1 MHSLRRKDG
10 AMLSHMAADVEKRR
24 FSVDE
29 YYAMARAGILSV
41 NDRVEL
47 IDGEIL
53 AMTPVG
59 PVHATVVD
67 RVGRMLMRGVGEQ
80 ALVRVQNPI
89 RLDAFTEPQPDVAL
103 LRLPDD
109 PYIATH
115 PQPADILLVVEV
127 ADSSLGYDRDVKA
140 SLYARA
146 AIAEYWLVDPAATI
160 VTCYASPE
168 TGTYREVVVRG
179 RGQSIAPTAL
189 PDCTIR
195 VDDLFRSVD
204 KHR

>member
-1 MHSLRRKDG
+1 
-10 AMLSHMAADVEKRR
+10 MLSHMAADVEKRR

-29 YYAMARAGILSV
+29 YYAMGRAGILSV

-53 AMTPVG
+53 AMTPIG
-59 PVHATVVD
+59 PVHAIVVD
-67 RVGRMLMRGVGEQ
+67 RLG
-80 ALVRVQNPI
+80 
-89 RLDAFTEPQPDVAL
+89 AFTEPQPDIAL

-109 PYIATH
+109 SYIAAH

-127 ADSSLGYDRDVKA
+127 ADSSLRYDRDVKA

-146 AIAEYWLVDPAATI
+146 AIDEYWLVDPAATT

-179 RGQSIAPTAL
+179 RGESIAPTAL

-204 KHR
+204 THR